1 MYSRSASGRGGNDY
15 RIPDNYRGNAFSP
28 LTPPQEPL
36 QKEQPE
42 QIGNTQETAPEE
54 QKKAENAIETKPT
67 LLLSSLLPPK
77 PTGLHGILGN
87 IGTEELL
94 ILGIILL
101 LSGSETDDDI
111 LLLLILLLFYK

>member
-1 MYSRSASGRGGNDY
+1 MYSRSSRASGDY
-15 RIPDNYRGNAFSP
+15 RIPDNYHGNAF
-28 LTPPQEPL
+28 PP
-36 QKEQPE
+36 
-42 QIGNTQETAPEE
+42 IAPEE
-54 QKKAENAIETKPT
+54 TQTPEPPPAEPEKEPEAKPAV
-67 LLLSSLLPPK
+67 LLSSLLPPK
-77 PTGLHGILGN
+77 PSGLGGILGN

>member
-1 MYSRSASGRGGNDY
+1 MYSRSATERNKSDY

-28 LTPPQEPL
+28 FVPQETIQTPESAEETEL
-36 QKEQPE
+36 SPKEEPAKE
-42 QIGNTQETAPEE
+42 A
-54 QKKAENAIETKPT
+54 ETKPAV
-67 LLLSSLLPPK
+67 LLSSLLPPK
-77 PTGLHGILGN
+77 PSGLGGILGN